1 MKALFLIFILS
12 YSQSMLS
19 QTQASIDTLY
29 RQDFKDFTLR
39 LVRDDTDEE
48 KTEFRTLYIDKKSG
62 EATKI
67 FVSTLKKDPFWL
79 YRRSI
84 GEGAYY
90 TYNIIK
96 GFHLENKLLVF
107 HSFWRFVSAVSF
119 DLTTKTHKTYYIGL
133 YPHIG
138 AFGYLSHSMETKEYK
153 GIFYFHIEAGQ
164 QYGNKANILGY
175 FNPKTNEMYDYIPDN
190 TLGKRISDINNSFES
205 LKEDKETSLFIKK
218 LLIRLK
224 LAPDNVEI
232 SYLFRFAYQNFTY
245 FFYVKDNSS
254 VEILRHDI
262 EKRQWFVGGYSA
274 SPSVDD
280 NMIKRERNTQEKDL
294 STPPANQ

>member
-1 MKALFLIFILS
+1 M
-12 YSQSMLS
+12 
-19 QTQASIDTLY
+19 
-29 RQDFKDFTLR
+29 
-39 LVRDDTDEE
+39 
-48 KTEFRTLYIDKKSG
+48 
-62 EATKI
+62 
-67 FVSTLKKDPFWL
+67 
-79 YRRSI
+79 
-84 GEGAYY
+84 
-90 TYNIIK
+90 
-96 GFHLENKLLVF
+96 ENKVLVF
-107 HSFWRFVSAVSF
+107 HSFWGIISAVSF

-190 TLGKRISDINNSFES
+190 TLGKRISDINNS
-205 LKEDKETSLFIKK
+205 
-218 LLIRLK
+218 
-224 LAPDNVEI
+224 
-232 SYLFRFAYQNFTY
+232 YLFRSEYQNFTY

-280 NMIKRERNTQEKDL
+280 NMIKRERNTQEKEL

>member
-1 MKALFLIFILS
+1 MKVLFLIFIVR

-48 KTEFRTLYIDKKSG
+48 KAEFQTLYIDKKSG

-67 FVSTLKKDPFWL
+67 FVSTYKKGSNWTTSKYL
-79 YRRSI
+79 

-107 HSFWRFVSAVSF
+107 YSCWGVVTAVSF
-119 DLTTKTHKTYYIGL
+119 DLTTMTHKTYYIGL
-133 YPHIG
+133 YPHTG
-138 AFGYLSHSMETKEYK
+138 AFANLAHSMETKEYK

-175 FNPKTNEMYDYIPDN
+175 FNAKTNEMYDYIPDN

-205 LKEDKETSLFIKK
+205 LKEDEETSLFIRK
-218 LLIRLK
+218 LPIRLK
-224 LAPDNVEI
+224 LSPDNIEI
-232 SYLFRFAYQNFTY
+232 SYLFRSEYQNFTY
-245 FFYVKDNSS
+245 FFYIKDNSS
-254 VEILRHDI
+254 TEILRHDI
-262 EKRQWFVGGYSA
+262 EKRQWFVGGYRA
-274 SPSVDD
+274 SPSP
-280 NMIKRERNTQEKDL
+280 TYEK
-294 STPPANQ
+294 P